1 MFWRNIRQVFSN
13 LPLVLS
19 ESYDPKDISLNRVI
33 IAMLAI
39 TVIVIVYRMLLYP
52 ETAVNLTAML
62 DKVLTAL
69 GLQLGSNTIKR
80 GLDTW
85 RQVKGGNE
93 NAQSNINGASGTGFT
108 EQK

>member
-1 MFWRNIRQVFSN
+1 MFWQNLRQVLSN

-33 IAMLAI
+33 IAMLAV
-39 TVIVIVYRMLLYP
+39 TVLVIVYRMLLYP
-52 ETAVNLTAML
+52 DTAVNLTDML

-85 RQVKGGNE
+85 RQIKGGNDHE
-93 NAQSNINGASGTGFT
+93 KSNAGGTSGSRFTGQ
-108 EQK
+108 E

>member
-1 MFWRNIRQVFSN
+1 MFWHNLRQVFSN

-19 ESYDPKDISLNRVI
+19 ESYDPQDISLNRVI
-33 IAMLAI
+33 IALLAI
-39 TVIVIVYRMLLYP
+39 TVLVIVYRMLLYP
-52 ETAVNLTAML
+52 DTAVNLTSML

-80 GLDTW
+80 GLETW
-85 RQVKGGNE
+85 RQIKGGND
-93 NAQSNINGASGTGFT
+93 NAQSNISGTKADGFT

>member
-1 MFWRNIRQVFSN
+1 MFFKNMMQVLNN

-19 ESYDPKDISLNRVI
+19 ESYDPRDISLNRVI
-33 IAMLAI
+33 IALLAL
-39 TVIVIVYRMLLYP
+39 TVLIIVYRMLLYP
-52 ETAVNLTAML
+52 ETAMNLTSML

-80 GLDTW
+80 GLETW
-85 RQVKGGNE
+85 RQIKGGDWNDK
-93 NAQSNINGASGTGFT
+93 SNTSGTKADSVT

>member
-1 MFWRNIRQVFSN
+1 MFWQNVRQVLSN
-13 LPLVLS
+13 LPLILS

-33 IAMLAI
+33 IAMLAG
-39 TVIVIVYRMLLYP
+39 TVLVIVYRMLLYP
-52 ETAVNLTAML
+52 DTAVNLTDML

-85 RQVKGGNE
+85 RQIKGGDDHEKGN
-93 NAQSNINGASGTGFT
+93 TGGSQGPRFT
-108 EQK
+108 GQE

>member
-1 MFWRNIRQVFSN
+1 MFWQNVRQVVSN
-13 LPLVLS
+13 LPLVLC
-19 ESYDPKDISLNRVI
+19 ESDDAKDVSLNRVI
-33 IAMLAI
+33 IAMLAV
-39 TVIVIVYRMLLYP
+39 TVLVIVYRMLLYP
-52 ETAVNLTAML
+52 DTAVNLTSML

-85 RQVKGGNE
+85 RQIEGGKG
-93 NAQSNINGASGTGFT
+93 NAESNINGTQANCTA

>member
-1 MFWRNIRQVFSN
+1 MFWQNLRQVFSN

-33 IAMLAI
+33 IALLAG
-39 TVIVIVYRMLLYP
+39 TVLVIVYRMLYDP
-52 ETAVNLTAML
+52 GTAASLTNML

-80 GLDTW
+80 GFDTW
-85 RQVKGGNE
+85 RQIKGGDNIE
-93 NAQSNINGASGTGFT
+93 ASNLSGTTTTSFT

>member
-1 MFWRNIRQVFSN
+1 MFWQNFRQVVNN

-19 ESYDPKDISLNRVI
+19 ETDDPKDISLNRVI
-33 IAMLAI
+33 IAVLAI
-39 TVIVIVYRMLLYP
+39 TVIVVVYRMLLYP
-52 ETAVNLTAML
+52 DTATNLTAML

-85 RQVKGGNE
+85 RQIKGGND
-93 NAQSNINGASGTGFT
+93 IDR
-108 EQK
+108 

>member
-1 MFWRNIRQVFSN
+1 MFWHNLRQVINN

-19 ESYDPKDISLNRVI
+19 ETNEAKDISLNRVI

-39 TVIVIVYRMLLYP
+39 TVLVIVYRMLLYP
-52 ETAVNLTAML
+52 DTAVNLTSML

-85 RQVKGGNE
+85 RQIEGGPKNDR
-93 NAQSNINGASGTGFT
+93 
-108 EQK
+108 

>member
-1 MFWRNIRQVFSN
+1 MFWQNLRQVLSN
-13 LPLVLS
+13 LPLILS
-19 ESYDPKDISLNRVI
+19 ESYDPRDISLNRVI
-33 IAMLAI
+33 IAMLAV
-39 TVIVIVYRMLLYP
+39 TVLVIVYRMLLYP
-52 ETAVNLTAML
+52 DAAVNLTDML

-85 RQVKGGNE
+85 RQIKGGNDH
-93 NAQSNINGASGTGFT
+93 AQSNSGGAPGSSTA

>member
-1 MFWRNIRQVFSN
+1 MFWHNLRQVINN

-19 ESYDPKDISLNRVI
+19 ETYEAKDISLNRVI
-33 IAMLAI
+33 IALLAI
-39 TVIVIVYRMLLYP
+39 TVMVIVYRMLLYP
-52 ETAVNLTAML
+52 DTAVNLTSML

-85 RQVKGGNE
+85 RQIKGGKDSAE
-93 NAQSNINGASGTGFT
+93 SNISGTEATRFT
-108 EQK
+108 GQE

>member
-1 MFWRNIRQVFSN
+1 MFWQNLRQVLSN

-19 ESYDPKDISLNRVI
+19 ESYDPKDVSLNRVI
-33 IAMLAI
+33 IALLAG
-39 TVIVIVYRMLLYP
+39 TVLIIVYRMLYDPLA
-52 ETAVNLTAML
+52 AVNLTTML

-85 RQVKGGNE
+85 KNIKGGDKE
-93 NAQSNINGASGTGFT
+93 
-108 EQK
+108 

>member
-1 MFWRNIRQVFSN
+1 MFWQNFRQVISN
-13 LPLVLS
+13 LPLTLS

-33 IAMLAI
+33 IALLAM

-52 ETAVNLTAML
+52 DTAVNLTSML

-85 RQVKGGNE
+85 RQIKGGKD
-93 NAQSNINGASGTGFT
+93 NAESSTSGTETTRFT
-108 EQK
+108 GQE

>member
-1 MFWRNIRQVFSN
+1 MFWQNVRQVVSN

-19 ESYDPKDISLNRVI
+19 ESYDPKDVSLNRVI
-33 IAMLAI
+33 IALLAI
-39 TVIVIVYRMLLYP
+39 TVLVIVYRMLLYP
-52 ETAVNLTAML
+52 DTAVNLTSML

-80 GLDTW
+80 GLETW
-85 RQVKGGNE
+85 RQIKGGND
-93 NAQSNINGASGTGFT
+93 NAQSNISGTKADSFT